1 MIVEPQLIA
10 THPLPLAGS
19 VSDLA
24 PPSKRHRQRSTAPLH
39 ASDQSSGWIQTKIG
53 ILPTK
58 ICQHIHMALTS
69 EHLNLTS
76 QETHQ
81 TGIQQKKQSGI

>member
-1 MIVEPQLIA
+1 MI
-10 THPLPLAGS
+10 
-19 VSDLA
+19 
-24 PPSKRHRQRSTAPLH
+24 
-39 ASDQSSGWIQTKIG
+39 ASACRFGLSSGTSLQETSAEIHSPTARLGPIFRLDSNKNWDL

-81 TGIQQKKQSGI
+81 TGIQQKKQSGT

>member
-1 MIVEPQLIA
+1 MI
-10 THPLPLAGS
+10 
-19 VSDLA
+19 
-24 PPSKRHRQRSTAPLH
+24 
-39 ASDQSSGWIQTKIG
+39 ASACRFGLSSGTSLQETSAEIHSPTARLGPIFRLDSNKNLDFTNKNMQTHSYG
-53 ILPTK
+53 
-58 ICQHIHMALTS
+58 LTS